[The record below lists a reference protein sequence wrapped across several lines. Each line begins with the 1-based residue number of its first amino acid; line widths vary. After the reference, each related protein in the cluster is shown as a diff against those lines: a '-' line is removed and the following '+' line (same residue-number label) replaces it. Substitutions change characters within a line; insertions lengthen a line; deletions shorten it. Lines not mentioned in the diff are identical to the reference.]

1 MANELKHG
9 SVGTELTQA
18 EWEAVG
24 AHVVANQAIGDII
37 FADTT
42 TQLLRLGIGST
53 DDVLRVTGG
62 KPDWQATSF
71 ITSLGTIAT
80 GVWQG
85 TDVGVAYGGT
95 GASTL
100 TDGGVLLGSGTN
112 AITAMAVLTD
122 GQMIVGNGSTDP
134 VAESGATL
142 RTSIG
147 VGTGDSPSFT
157 ALTLD
162 GDLDFTGPQ
171 AVTTTSGEITLNAA
185 GFGVVVPNGDGMVI
199 GHTAQ
204 ITSNN
209 GVDPLQVLGT
219 GGADSAAVIGRWSAN
234 NGAPS
239 LEFMKSHHA
248 TVGSHSPV
256 LDDDRLGEIKF
267 VADVNDKFTTLAA
280 MLRVEVDDATPA
292 ENDTGAAYVFM
303 QAGGGVSL
311 RETMR
316 LDAAGDLSIAS
327 TTGSSSSTT
336 GALVVAG
343 GLGIAEDIY
352 MAGQYFNMKGSYA
365 GGSMDMVV
373 QNTATAA
380 NSHVTLN
387 MLVDGTDTTSDIRIT
402 MRRQVGTDGIW
413 SFGMDNSNS
422 QGMVWSSGAALGT
435 NDRMRLAIATGV
447 LSVDGDGGGSDD
459 PVSLFDSYDDAALA
473 RSFAYSHPMA
483 PEMGLVSRDQW
494 EANRALMV
502 EIGVAEWAEQ
512 EGGPDALMYNIQPM
526 MRMLAGGIYQT
537 RAQLVEEVTSLR
549 RELAEVDSKLNAIGV

>member
-9 SVGTELTQA
+9 SVGTELTPA
-18 EWEAVG
+18 AWEAGG
-24 AHVVANQAIGDII
+24 AHGVANQAVGDILY
-37 FADTT
+37 ADTT
-42 TQLLRLGIGST
+42 AQLLRLGIGST
-53 DDVLRVTGG
+53 NDVLRVTGG

-134 VAESGATL
+134 GAESGATL

-147 VGTGDSPSFT
+147 VGTGDSPAFSDLLLGDGGVLNFNSGDVT
-157 ALTLD
+157 LTHSSGALAID
-162 GDLDFTGPQ
+162 GD
-171 AVTTTSGEITLNAA
+171 
-185 GFGVVVPNGDGMVI
+185 GVVAV
-199 GHTAQ
+199 
-204 ITSNN
+204 SF
-209 GVDPLQVLGT
+209 GT
-219 GGADSAAVIGRWSAN
+219 GT
-234 NGAPS
+234 
-239 LEFMKSHHA
+239 M
-248 TVGSHSPV
+248 
-256 LDDDRLGEIKF
+256 
-267 VADVNDKFTTLAA
+267 VAVNDTTA
-280 MLRVEVDDATPA
+280 
-292 ENDTGAAYVFM
+292 
-303 QAGGGVSL
+303 
-311 RETMR
+311 
-316 LDAAGDLSIAS
+316 
-327 TTGSSSSTT
+327 SSSSTS
-336 GALVVAG
+336 GALVVGG
-343 GLGIAEDIY
+343 GLGVGEDIY
-352 MAGQYFNMKGSYA
+352 MSGANFNMGASQA
-365 GGSMDMVV
+365 GGEVAMIL

-380 NSHVTLN
+380 DSDT
-387 MLVDGTDTTSDIRIT
+387 MLHMLMDGTDTTSDIRIT
-402 MRRQVGTDGIW
+402 MRRQVGTDIVW

-422 QGMVWSSGAALGT
+422 QAMVWSSGAALGT

-502 EIGVAEWAEQ
+502 ELGVAEWAEQ
-512 EGGPDALMYNIQPM
+512 EGGPDRLMYHVQPM

-537 RAQLVEEVTSLR
+537 RAQLAEEVTSLR
-549 RELAEVDSKLNAIGV
+549 RELAEVDSKLKAIGV

>member
-219 GGADSAAVIGRWSAN
+219 GGPDSAMVIGRWSAN
-234 NGAPS
+234 NAAPG
-239 LEFMKSHHA
+239 LEFLKSRHA
-248 TVGSHSPV
+248 SIGSHAV
-256 LDDDRLGEIKF
+256 VQDNDRLAEIKF
-267 VADVNDKFTTLAA
+267 IADDGSDFITLAA
-280 MLRVEVDDATPA
+280 MFRVEVDDASPA
-292 ENDTGAAYVFM
+292 SNDTGAAYVWHQM
-303 QAGGGVSL
+303 GGGGVAL

-316 LDAAGDLSIAS
+316 LDAAG
-327 TTGSSSSTT
+327 
-336 GALVVAG
+336 
-343 GLGIAEDIY
+343 
-352 MAGQYFNMKGSYA
+352 N
-365 GGSMDMVV
+365 
-373 QNTATAA
+373 
-380 NSHVTLN
+380 
-387 MLVDGTDTTSDIRIT
+387 
-402 MRRQVGTDGIW
+402 
-413 SFGMDNSNS
+413 
-422 QGMVWSSGAALGT
+422 
-435 NDRMRLAIATGV
+435 LAIA
-447 LSVDGDGGGSDD
+447 GSASHGT
-459 PVSLFDSYDDAALA
+459 VVGSGALSLFNATAPTGTLTNGASFYCASGEMNVIDAAGNVTLLSPHDNQGRWIY
-473 RSFAYSHPMA
+473 RSTDDD
-483 PEMGLVSRDQW
+483 GKTLVVHM
-494 EANRALMV
+494 E
-502 EIGVAEWAEQ
+502 
-512 EGGPDALMYNIQPM
+512 
-526 MRMLAGGIYQT
+526 
-537 RAQLVEEVTSLR
+537 QLVRRLEEEFGWGFVQEFTDREEV
-549 RELAEVDSKLNAIGV
+549 